1 MTTRV
6 CHFDI
11 HVDSRHTGTINA
23 AECVVL
29 EEGGFVRRVD
39 FRYLPEFALHPHGFA
54 LEPQRL
60 PLGLG
65 ETRFN
70 CQGGMP
76 GFIDDHLP
84 DSWGTKVLTALA
96 LHRDGVRLNRNSAID
111 LLTLLGGTSSI
122 GALSFVP
129 LDQGSPSPPP
139 GFANVGASIDQLA
152 VAERAAT
159 RIDAVDWS
167 QGTDSI
173 GLAKLAHDGSSIGG
187 ARPKALITDGSNHYL
202 AKFNRLSGD
211 GYNNARV
218 ELACL
223 NMARAAGL
231 EVTDGKVVA
240 GVNGREALL
249 LRRFDIDAHR
259 HRRHLV
265 TLNALL
271 KEPTTERDS
280 GLRFR
285 YDDVADVLR
294 SHSVSVQADLAQLA
308 RLALFNRAINN
319 TDDHAR
325 NFSLIHDGDGYRLA
339 PAYDLVPNLAFGE
352 YHAASFGHQ
361 PWPPQPSEM
370 ARVGRIF
377 SLPKAVSQSC
387 ASEVRAAVERWPEF
401 AEQAGIAEEECE
413 RIGAR
418 FHP

>member
-1 MTTRV
+1 MTTRA

-11 HVDSRHTGTINA
+11 HVNSRHTGTIHA

-29 EEGGFVRRVD
+29 EEDGFVRRVD
-39 FRYLPEFALHPHGFA
+39 FRYLPEFALHPHGFP
-54 LEPQRL
+54 LDPQRL
-60 PLGLG
+60 PLELN

-84 DSWGTKVLTALA
+84 DLWGIKVLTALA
-96 LHRDGVRLNRNSAID
+96 LHRDGVKLNFNSAID
-111 LLTLLGGTSSI
+111 LLTLLGGTSGI

-129 LDQGSPSPPP
+129 SDQGSPSQVP
-139 GFANVGASIDQLA
+139 GFANLGAPIGQLA
-152 VAERAAT
+152 MAERVAT
-159 RIDAVDWS
+159 RIDAVDWT
-167 QGTDSI
+167 QGTDDI
-173 GLAKLAHDGSSIGG
+173 ALVKLAHDGSSVGG
-187 ARPKALITDGSNHYL
+187 ARPKALVTDGSNHYL

-223 NMARAAGL
+223 NMARHAGL

-259 HRRHLV
+259 RRRHLV
-265 TLNALL
+265 TVNALL
-271 KEPTTERDS
+271 KEPATERDS
-280 GLRFR
+280 GQRFR

-294 SHSVSVQADLAQLA
+294 RHSVSVQADLAQLA

-319 TDDHAR
+319 TDDHSR
-325 NFSLIHDGDGYRLA
+325 NFSLIHDGDGYRFA
-339 PAYDLVPNLAFGE
+339 PAYDLVPNLTLGE
-352 YHAASFGHQ
+352 YHAASFGYQ

-370 ARVGRIF
+370 AKVGRIF

-387 ASEVRAAVERWPEF
+387 ADEVRAAVERWPEF
-401 AEQAGIAEEECE
+401 AENAKVAQEESE
-413 RIGAR
+413 RIADR